1 MAMPSKP
8 DTRQGQQV
16 PGSRSLLRRALA
28 RLRCNRLAMSASCI
42 LVVLYGAAIFAGFL
56 APYHYAASARKKAYH
71 PPMVTWL
78 HLFDEDGR
86 LTRPYVY
93 NSTYEF
99 DENQR
104 KVYREQPGTAYPIG
118 FLVTGDEYRFLG
130 LFKTRRHLF
139 GLRGLEHVSETDPN
153 RPTLFLL
160 GADNFGRDVLSRLL
174 YGARISLSVGLVG
187 VAITFTLGMLI
198 GGASGYFGGR
208 TDMVIQ
214 RICEMLMMVPGFYLL
229 LSLRA
234 AIPADWSSFGTY
246 LAIIAILSFV
256 GWAGLARIIRGLVLS
271 ITQMDYIVS
280 ARAMGVPD
288 RAIIVRH
295 VLPNTFSYA
304 IVAATVS
311 IPGYILGESG
321 LSMIGLG
328 IQDPEASWGNMLA
341 LAMDITQI
349 RFHPWVLI
357 PGVMI
362 FITIMAFN
370 YVGDGLRDAFDP
382 HETRAGS

>member
-1 MAMPSKP
+1 M
-8 DTRQGQQV
+8 
-16 PGSRSLLRRALA
+16 
-28 RLRCNRLAMSASCI
+28 
-42 LVVLYGAAIFAGFL
+42 
-56 APYHYAASARKKAYH
+56 
-71 PPMVTWL
+71 
-78 HLFDEDGR
+78 
-86 LTRPYVY
+86 
-93 NSTYEF
+93 
-99 DENQR
+99 
-104 KVYREQPGTAYPIG
+104 
-118 FLVTGDEYRFLG
+118 
-130 LFKTRRHLF
+130 
-139 GLRGLEHVSETDPN
+139 
-153 RPTLFLL
+153 
-160 GADNFGRDVLSRLL
+160 
-174 YGARISLSVGLVG
+174 
-187 VAITFTLGMLI
+187 
-198 GGASGYFGGR
+198 
-208 TDMVIQ
+208 IQ